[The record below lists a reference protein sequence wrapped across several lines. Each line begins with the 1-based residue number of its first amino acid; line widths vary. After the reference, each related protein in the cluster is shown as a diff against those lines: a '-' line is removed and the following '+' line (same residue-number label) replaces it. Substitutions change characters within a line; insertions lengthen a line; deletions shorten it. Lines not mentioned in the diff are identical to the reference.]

1 MSAPTYHQLLA
12 EVYEEN
18 AANLLIPDYRA
29 EGDDE
34 EVPPEDKHP
43 DELEDREDFN
53 KFVPRH
59 EPSHMA
65 PLPPKYM
72 DMTTHS
78 IKYTKQVRTRVIN
91 VDSRF
96 RYSPGET
103 STNFLFRLPQPIK
116 NVISLKLTSVEFPNS
131 FYAFSYSRGNTS
143 FLMTYPSGS
152 TDPDATQV
160 IIINDGNWD
169 STNYPSTTA
178 LVTEVYR
185 AINSTF
191 SAVRGGV
198 GITGLSV
205 TVNSVTGKVT
215 ISASQPFDINFR
227 AGAFSSRLKDFGL
240 GYNLGFVGPLTLQ
253 KNTSSETT
261 YETNQ
266 TNLVGATGS
275 TSLIFQSTALVQNTQ
290 TQFTQPPSLVATASP
305 GMYANVRTIT
315 SESILNVIDINY
327 VYLTLNNDWKV
338 VVHIS
343 PEHEQVFTFGKL
355 ILDQPKFQPCYRVDN
370 ITKEYYLQTPIDITS
385 FQVNVTDPYDQP
397 IDLMGVDFSF
407 SLEVKE
413 VLDASLY
420 EAMRS

>member
-1 MSAPTYHQLLA
+1 MSVPTYHQLLA

-18 AANLLIPDYRA
+18 AANLLIPDYHA
-29 EGDDE
+29 EGNDE

-43 DELEDREDFN
+43 DELEDKEEFN

-65 PLPPKYM
+65 PPPPKYI
-72 DMTTHS
+72 DMTTTS
-78 IKYTKQVRTRVIN
+78 VKYTKQIRTRVIN

-103 STNFLFRLPQPIK
+103 STNFLFKLPQPIK

-131 FYAFSYSRGNTS
+131 FYAFSYARGNTS

-152 TDPDATQV
+152 TVPADTQI

-178 LVTEVYR
+178 LITEVYR
-185 AINSTF
+185 AINTTF
-191 SAVRGGV
+191 TNARGVAIG
-198 GITGLSV
+198 GLSV
-205 TVNSVTGKVT
+205 TVSSITGKVT
-215 ISASQPFDINFR
+215 ISATQAFDINFR

-240 GYNLGFVGPLTLQ
+240 GYNLGFVGPTTLQ
-253 KNTSSETT
+253 KNTSSETS
-261 YETNQ
+261 YVRNQ
-266 TNLVGATGS
+266 TTLAAPASSGS
-275 TSLIFQSTALVQNTQ
+275 VIFESTALVPNTEAH
-290 TQFTQPPSLVATASP
+290 FIQPPSIIATASP
-305 GMYANVRTIT
+305 GMYRNVTSIT

-327 VYLTLNNDWKV
+327 VYLKLNPDWKV

-370 ITKEYYLQTPIDITS
+370 ITKEYYLQTPCDIVS
-385 FQVNVTDPYDQP
+385 FPVTVTDPYDQP

-413 VLDASLY
+413 VLDAALY

>member
-1 MSAPTYHQLLA
+1 MSVPTYHQLLA

-18 AANLLIPDYRA
+18 ASNLLIPDYHR
-29 EGDDE
+29 EEDDE
-34 EVPPEDKHP
+34 EAQPEDKHP
-43 DELEDREDFN
+43 DELENKEDFN

-65 PLPPKYM
+65 PPPPKYK
-72 DMTTHS
+72 DMTTTS
-78 IKYTKQVRTRVIN
+78 VTYTKQIRTRVIN

-103 STNFLFRLPQPIK
+103 STNFIFRLPQPVK
-116 NVISLKLTSVEFPNS
+116 NVISLKLSSCEFPNS
-131 FYAFSYSRGNTS
+131 FYAFSYDRGNTS

-152 TDPDATQV
+152 TVAADTQI

-185 AINSTF
+185 AINTTF
-191 SAVRGGV
+191 TNARGV
-198 GITGLSV
+198 GIGGLSV
-205 TVNSVTGKVT
+205 TVSSVTGKVT
-215 ISASQPFDINFR
+215 ISANQAFDINFR

-240 GYNLGFVGPLTLQ
+240 GYNLGFVGSTTLQ
-253 KNTSSETT
+253 KNTSAETSYT
-261 YETNQ
+261 RNQ
-266 TNLVGATGS
+266 TTLADGTTIFEAT
-275 TSLIFQSTALVQNTQ
+275 TLIPNTEARFIQ
-290 TQFTQPPSLVATASP
+290 AHSIVATASP
-305 GMYANVRTIT
+305 GLYTNVTKIT

-327 VYLTLNNDWKV
+327 VYLRLNPDWKV
-338 VVHIS
+338 VVHVS
-343 PEHEQVFTFGKL
+343 PEHEQVFTFGKI

-370 ITKEYYLQTPIDITS
+370 ITKEYYLQTPCDIVS
-385 FQVNVTDPYDQP
+385 FPVIVSDPYDQP

>member
-1 MSAPTYHQLLA
+1 MSLPTYQQLLA
-12 EVYEEN
+12 EVYEES
-18 AANLLIPDYRA
+18 ASNLLIPDYHH

-43 DELEDREDFN
+43 DELQDKEEFN

-65 PLPPKYM
+65 PPPPKYN
-72 DMTTHS
+72 DMTTTS
-78 IKYTKQVRTRVIN
+78 VKYTKQIRTRVIN

-96 RYSPGET
+96 RYSPGES

-116 NVISLKLTSVEFPNS
+116 NVISLKLTSCEFPNS
-131 FYAFSYSRGNTS
+131 FYAFSYERGNTS

-152 TDPDATQV
+152 TVAADTQI

-178 LVTEVYR
+178 LMTEVYR
-185 AINSTF
+185 AIDSTF
-191 SAVRGGV
+191 TNARGV
-198 GITGLSV
+198 GIGGLSV
-205 TVNSVTGKVT
+205 TVSSITGKVT
-215 ISASQPFDINFR
+215 ISANQAFDINFR

-240 GYNLGFVGPLTLQ
+240 GYNLGFVGSTTLQ
-253 KNTSSETT
+253 KNTSAETSYARSHT
-261 YETNQ
+261 TLADGV
-266 TNLVGATGS
+266 T
-275 TSLIFQSTALVQNTQ
+275 IFQATTLIQNTEPR
-290 TQFTQPPSLVATASP
+290 FIQPPSIVATASP
-305 GMYANVRTIT
+305 GLYTNVTSIT

-327 VYLTLNNDWKV
+327 VYLRLNPDWKV
-338 VVHIS
+338 VVHVS

-370 ITKEYYLQTPIDITS
+370 ITKEYYLQTPCDIVS
-385 FQVNVTDPYDQP
+385 FPVTVTDPYDQP
-397 IDLMGVDFSF
+397 VDLMGVDFSF